1 MADFEQYIPRHI
13 RELAAYTPGKPIRQA
28 LSEGGAV
35 SIIKLA
41 SNENP
46 FGPSPKALAAMAQAA
61 ESGNFYPDNENL
73 ELRRKLA
80 ALHDVQLDEV
90 LVTAGTTQLIDI
102 ISRTL
107 LAPGLNAVSSEKSF
121 IVYAI
126 AVRASGGEYRQVA
139 MRGHA
144 FDLDALLGAI
154 DERTRIV
161 FLANPN
167 NPTGTMFDAPATDRF
182 LARVP
187 DHVLVVLDE
196 AYCDF
201 AQSFARQ
208 SGIEYSHS
216 LDYVRRGRNI
226 IVLRT
231 FSKAHGL
238 AGIRIGYGFG
248 HPRLLQHF
256 SRVRTAFAVSCVAE
270 AAAVAALDDHQ
281 HVSQAI
287 ENNLRESR
295 WLEQSLRQLGFE
307 PAPTNASFVYFET
320 GEDAGELAR
329 RIQAQGII
337 VRPLAA
343 WGSSQAIR
351 VTVGTPEQN
360 RRFIAALKAVREKAA
375 VR

>member
-1 MADFEQYIPRHI
+1 MTDFEQYIPQHI

-28 LSEGGAV
+28 QSESGTD

-46 FGPSPKALAAMAQAA
+46 FGPSPKALAAIAQAA
-61 ESGNFYPDNENL
+61 GSGNFYPDNDNL

-80 ALHDVQLDEV
+80 KLHDLSLDEI
-90 LVTAGTTQLIDI
+90 LVTAGTTQFIDI
-102 ISRTL
+102 LSRTL
-107 LAPGLNAVSSEKSF
+107 LAPGLNAVSSEKTF

-126 AVRASGGEYRQVA
+126 AVRAAGGEYHQVT
-139 MRGHA
+139 MRDHA
-144 FDLDALLGAI
+144 FDLDALLRAI
-154 DERTRIV
+154 DERTRLV

-167 NPTGTMFDAPATDRF
+167 NPTGTMFDAAATDKF

-201 AQSFARQ
+201 AQSFAKKR
-208 SGIEYSHS
+208 SVDYSHS
-216 LDYVRRGRNI
+216 LDYIRQGKNI

-238 AGIRIGYGFG
+238 AGIRVGYGFG
-248 HPRLLQHF
+248 PQKLLQHF

-270 AAAVAALDDHQ
+270 AAAVAALDDHR
-281 HVSQAI
+281 HVAQAV
-287 ENNLRESR
+287 ESNLRESV
-295 WLEQSLRQLGFE
+295 WLEQSLRELGCD
-307 PAPTNASFVYFET
+307 PVPTNASFIYFEC

-337 VRPLAA
+337 VRPLGV
-343 WGSSQAIR
+343 WGSPQAIR